1 MPQKNKKDLEK
12 EAVKELKSIYLD
24 FLNKV
29 KKIEAERDKKIMAI
43 IKRIEERKIEK
54 IRRSLND

>member
-1 MPQKNKKDLEK
+1 MLQKNKRDLER

-43 IKRIEERKIEK
+43 IKRIEKRKMAK
-54 IRRSLND
+54 IRKSLNG